1 MSIYLLFTGITL
13 VIAAVR
19 FFTFVE
25 MDPLMFVDGLSKVG
39 LITLISGIFGLFL
52 DQASLNKIG
61 RGLNTFALPYGLT
74 LLLLACILLYVY
86 YLEKNSFA
94 LIISQSCML
103 AVCLVSRGA
112 CASGEKLVLHQ
123 TLSVTYGL
131 YIFLITLTHT
141 ELIGFDLY
149 ISALLAVF
157 ALIEL
162 LASNGSWYIND
173 LQISNKSTVSNI
185 KSHFIGYFL
194 VFVSMKIM
202 EYIDKFYC
210 DYFGCGVILANYVKV
225 ASLLFAAAGIVW
237 SSIVNKSFV
246 SGSLRNHEKVVAI
259 MIYIPLSAFVI
270 YKNAFHLMPD
280 LATVAIISSL
290 IILSNLCQE
299 LRIREI
305 YHLENSDRSTKA
317 FGYSAIKAGAL
328 AFIPIMLALPFYSYS
343 FYLISRYVLFL
354 NKIRS
359 QKT

>member
-61 RGLNTFALPYGLT
+61 RGLKTFALPYGLT
-74 LLLLACILLYVY
+74 LLSLACILLYVY
-86 YLEKNSFA
+86 CLEKNPFV

-162 LASNGSWYIND
+162 LASSWYTNE

-185 KSHFIGYFL
+185 KTHFMGYSF

-259 MIYIPLSAFVI
+259 MIYVPLCAFVI
-270 YKNAFHLMPD
+270 YKSAFHLMPD

-343 FYLISRYVLFL
+343 FYLISRYFLFL
-354 NKIRS
+354 NKIRR
-359 QKT
+359 